1 MSQGTDMLIPM
12 PAKTLIHAV
21 LVLTSAAAAFSQPS
35 EGTMAITLSM
45 DRPATHYYHVVFHT
59 EGLKG
64 DALDFKLP
72 VWTPGYYRIMDYSK
86 DLVNFH
92 ASDGAGHTL
101 EWNKTAKNTWH
112 VDSHNAG
119 TVVVSYDVYAFNPF
133 VAASFL
139 DDTRGYITPAGV
151 FMHVA
156 GRIQH
161 PVTLRIQPYSGWR
174 TVALGLDPVEGQ
186 PNTFSAPDFDLLYD
200 CPILMGSQ
208 EVRSFEVEGVP
219 HSLVIENV
227 ANVDHAKIVADLK
240 RMVEAA
246 VSIIGEIPY
255 RHYTFLAM
263 GTGGGG
269 IEHLTSTA
277 MMFNGASLSD
287 PAGYSRW
294 LSFVAHEYFHTYNV
308 KRIRP
313 IALGPFD
320 YDKENY
326 TDMLWVSEGFTVYYE
341 DLILVR
347 AGLMTHDQYFERVQ
361 KNIQHYEDS
370 PGHLVQSAAEAS
382 FDTWIKGM
390 NRGEYFSN
398 TTISYYDKGA
408 ALGLLMDL
416 KIRNETGNRRSL
428 DDVMRAL
435 YQKYYKERKRGF
447 TDQEFREECDS
458 AAGTPLSEVFEY
470 ANTVKDIDYRK
481 YFGYAGLDID
491 VAPIAQPGAFL
502 GADTQFQDGNL
513 VISSVEWNSPAQRGG
528 LMAQD
533 QILAFDAMRVS
544 AKSMDELLKIKKAGD
559 KIRVLVSRRGTVREI
574 EVALGQKMES
584 SFKVKPVP
592 SPTAMQAAILDDWLK
607 QR

>member
-1 MSQGTDMLIPM
+1 MKSCVRAVAILI
-12 PAKTLIHAV
+12 
-21 LVLTSAAAAFSQPS
+21 AAITAAFSQPQ
-35 EGTMAITLSM
+35 EGTMAISLSM
-45 DRPATHYYHVVFHT
+45 EHPATHYYHVVFRT

-64 DALDFKLP
+64 DTQDFKLP
-72 VWTPGYYRIMDYSK
+72 AWTPGYYRIMDYSK
-86 DLVNFH
+86 NLVNFRS
-92 ASDGAGHTL
+92 SDDAGHL
-101 EWNKTAKNTWH
+101 LDWSKTAKNTWH
-112 VDSHNAG
+112 VDSHNARSI
-119 TVVVSYDVYAFNPF
+119 TISYDVYAFNPF
-133 VAASFL
+133 VAESFL
-139 DDTRGYITPAGV
+139 DDTRGYITPASL
-151 FMHVA
+151 FLHVA

-161 PVTLRIQPYSGWR
+161 PVTLAIHPYSGWN
-174 TVALGLDPVEGQ
+174 TVVLGLDPVAGQ

-200 CPILMGSQ
+200 CPILMGNQ
-208 EVRSFEVEGVP
+208 EVRSFEVQGIP
-219 HSLVIENV
+219 HALVIENV
-227 ANVDHAKIVADLK
+227 TNVEHAKITADLK
-240 RMVEAA
+240 RMVESA
-246 VSIIGEIPY
+246 VRIIGEIPY

-263 GTGGGG
+263 GNGGGG

-277 MMFNGASLSD
+277 MMFNGSTLSD

-347 AGLMTHDQYFERVQ
+347 AGLMTRDQYFERVQ
-361 KNIQHYEDS
+361 KNIQHYENS
-370 PGHLVQSAAEAS
+370 PGHLIQSAAESS

-408 ALGLLMDL
+408 ALGLLLDL
-416 KIRNETGNRRSL
+416 KIRNETANRRSL

-458 AAGTPLSEVFEY
+458 AAGIPLSEVFEY
-470 ANTVKDIDYRK
+470 ATTVSDIDYRK
-481 YFGYAGLDID
+481 YFAYAGLDID
-491 VAPIAQPGAFL
+491 VAPVAQPGAFL
-502 GADTQFQDGNL
+502 GADAQFQDGSL
-513 VISSVEWNSPAQRGG
+513 VISSVEWESPAQHAG

-533 QILAFDAMRVS
+533 QILALDGTRVN
-544 AKSMDELLKIKKAGD
+544 AKSLEETLKSKKTAD
-559 KIRVLVSRRGTVREI
+559 KIHVLLSRRGAVREI
-574 EVALGQKMES
+574 DVVLGQKMER
-584 SFKVKPVP
+584 SFKVKPAG
-592 SPTAMQAAILDDWLK
+592 SPNSLQTTILDDWLK
-607 QR
+607 QQ

>member
-1 MSQGTDMLIPM
+1 MPVRILIQ
-12 PAKTLIHAV
+12 TVLI
-21 LVLTSAAAAFSQPS
+21 LLSAAAAFGQST

-45 DRPATHYYHVVFHT
+45 ERPATHYYHVVFHT

-64 DALDFKLP
+64 DSLDFKLP
-72 VWTPGYYRIMDYSK
+72 AWTPGYYRIMDYSK
-86 DLVNFH
+86 NLVNFR
-92 ASDGAGHTL
+92 ASDGAGRAL
-101 EWNKTAKNTWH
+101 AWSKTVKNTWH
-112 VDSHNAG
+112 VDSHNAASV
-119 TVVVSYDVYAFNPF
+119 TVSYDVYAFNNF
-133 VAASFL
+133 VAESFL

-151 FMHVA
+151 FLHVA

-161 PVTLRIQPYSGWR
+161 PVTLTIHPHSGWS
-174 TVALGLDPVEGQ
+174 TVASGLDPVEGS

-200 CPILMGSQ
+200 CPILMGNQ
-208 EVRSFEVEGVP
+208 EIRSFEVQGVP

-227 ANVDHAKIVADLK
+227 ANVDQAKIVADLK

-246 VSIIGEIPY
+246 VRIIGEIPY

-263 GTGGGG
+263 GAGGGG

-277 MMFNGASLSD
+277 MMFNGSSLSD

-347 AGLMTHDQYFERVQ
+347 AGLMTREQYFERVQ
-361 KNIQHYEDS
+361 KNIQHYENS

-408 ALGLLMDL
+408 ALGLLLDL
-416 KIRNETGNRRSL
+416 KIRNETGNRKSL

-470 ANTVKDIDYRK
+470 ATTVKDIDYQK

-502 GADTQFQDGNL
+502 GADTQFQDGSL
-513 VISSVEWNSPAQRGG
+513 VISSVEWDSPAQRGG

-533 QILAFDAMRVS
+533 QILALDGTRVN
-544 AKSMDELLKIKKAGD
+544 AKSMDETLKFKQAGE
-559 KIRVLVSRRGTVREI
+559 KIRVLVSRRGAVREI
-574 EVALGQKMES
+574 EVALGQKLER
-584 SFKVKPVP
+584 SFKVKPL
-592 SPTAMQAAILDDWLK
+592 SSRTAKQAAILGDWLK
-607 QR
+607 QQ

>member
-1 MSQGTDMLIPM
+1 MA
-12 PAKTLIHAV
+12 AKTLIHAV
-21 LVLTSAAAAFSQPS
+21 LIVTSAAAAFSQS
-35 EGTMAITLSM
+35 TDGTMAITLSM
-45 DRPATHYYHVVFHT
+45 ERPATHYYHVVFHT

-72 VWTPGYYRIMDYSK
+72 AWTPGYYRIMDYSK
-86 DLVNFH
+86 NLVNFR
-92 ASDGAGHTL
+92 ASDGADHAL
-101 EWNKTAKNTWH
+101 QWSKTAKNTWH
-112 VDSHNAG
+112 VDSHNAAAI
-119 TVVVSYDVYAFNPF
+119 TVSYDVYAFNSF
-133 VAASFL
+133 VAESFL
-139 DDTRGYITPAGV
+139 DDTRGYITPASV
-151 FMHVA
+151 FLHVA

-161 PVTLRIQPYSGWR
+161 PVTLAIQPYSGWK
-174 TVALGLDPVEGQ
+174 TVASGLDPVEGQ
-186 PNTFSAPDFDLLYD
+186 TNTFSAPDFDLLYD
-200 CPILMGSQ
+200 CPILMGNQ
-208 EVRSFEVEGVP
+208 EVRSFEVQGVP
-219 HSLVIENV
+219 HTLVIENI

-240 RMVEAA
+240 RLVEAA
-246 VSIIGEIPY
+246 VQIIGEIPY

-263 GTGGGG
+263 GAGGGG
-269 IEHLTSTA
+269 IEHLTSAA
-277 MMFNGASLSD
+277 MMFNGSSLSD

-347 AGLMTHDQYFERVQ
+347 AGLMTREQYFERVQ
-361 KNIQHYEDS
+361 KNIQHYENS

-390 NRGEYFSN
+390 NRGEVFSN

-408 ALGLLMDL
+408 ALGLLLDL
-416 KIRNETGNRRSL
+416 KIRNETGDRRSL
-428 DDVMRAL
+428 DDVMRSL
-435 YQKYYKERKRGF
+435 YQKYYKGKKRGF
-447 TDQEFREECDS
+447 TDEEFREQCDS

-491 VAPIAQPGAFL
+491 VAPVAQPGAFL
-502 GADTQFQDGNL
+502 GADTQFQDGSL
-513 VISSVEWNSPAQRGG
+513 VISGVEWESPAQRGG

-533 QILAFDAMRVS
+533 QILALDGTRVN
-544 AKSMDELLKIKKAGD
+544 AKSLDEMLKLKKAGD
-559 KIRVLVSRRGTVREI
+559 KIQVLVSRRGAVREI
-574 EVALGQKMES
+574 DVVLGQKMER
-584 SFKVKPVP
+584 SFKIK
-592 SPTAMQAAILDDWLK
+592 PTANPSAIQTAIIEDWLK
-607 QR
+607 QTSPTP

>member
-1 MSQGTDMLIPM
+1 M
-12 PAKTLIHAV
+12 PVKTLIPAV
-21 LVLTSAAAAFSQPS
+21 LILISAAAAFGQPA

-72 VWTPGYYRIMDYSK
+72 AWTPGYYRIMDYSK
-86 DLVNFH
+86 NLLNFR
-92 ASDGAGHTL
+92 AADGAGHTL
-101 EWNKTAKNTWH
+101 QWNKTAKNTWH
-112 VDSHNAG
+112 VDSHNTASI
-119 TVVVSYDVYAFNPF
+119 TVSYDVYAYNPF
-133 VAASFL
+133 VAESFL

-151 FMHVA
+151 FLHVA

-186 PNTFSAPDFDLLYD
+186 PNTFLAPDFDLLYD
-200 CPILMGSQ
+200 CPILMGNQ
-208 EVRSFEVEGVP
+208 EVRSFEVQGVP

-227 ANVDHAKIVADLK
+227 ANVDHTKIVADLK

-246 VSIIGEIPY
+246 VGIIGEISY

-263 GTGGGG
+263 GAGGGG
-269 IEHLTSTA
+269 IEHLTSAA

-287 PAGYSRW
+287 APGYSRW

-347 AGLMTHDQYFERVQ
+347 AGLMTRDQYFDRVQ

-382 FDTWIKGM
+382 FDTWLKGM
-390 NRGEYFSN
+390 NRGELFSN

-408 ALGLLMDL
+408 ALGLLLDL

-435 YQKYYKERKRGF
+435 YRKYYKERKRGF
-447 TDQEFREECDS
+447 TDEEFREECDS

-481 YFGYAGLDID
+481 YFAYGGLDID
-491 VAPIAQPGAFL
+491 VAPVAQPGAFL
-502 GADTQFQDGNL
+502 GADTQFQDGSL
-513 VISSVEWNSPAQRGG
+513 VISSVEWDSPAQHGG

-533 QILAFDAMRVS
+533 QILALDGTRVN
-544 AKSMDELLKIKKAGD
+544 AKSMDEMLKSKKAGE
-559 KIRVLVSRRGTVREI
+559 KIRVLVSRRGAVREI
-574 EVALGQKMES
+574 EVVLGQKMEK
-584 SFKVKPVP
+584 SFKVKPMSSP
-592 SPTAMQAAILDDWLK
+592 SVVQAAILEDWLK
-607 QR
+607 EK

>member
-1 MSQGTDMLIPM
+1 M
-12 PAKTLIHAV
+12 PAKTLIRA
-21 LVLTSAAAAFSQPS
+21 LLILTSASAAFGQSTD
-35 EGTMAITLSM
+35 GTMAITLSM
-45 DRPATHYYHVVFHT
+45 ERPATHYYHVVFHT

-72 VWTPGYYRIMDYSK
+72 AWTPGYYRIMDYSK
-86 DLVNFH
+86 NIVNFR
-92 ASDGAGHTL
+92 ASDGADHAL
-101 EWNKTAKNTWH
+101 RWSKTVKNTWH

-119 TVVVSYDVYAFNPF
+119 SVTVSYDVYAFNSF
-133 VAASFL
+133 VAESFL
-139 DDTRGYITPAGV
+139 DDTRGYITPASV
-151 FMHVA
+151 FLHVA

-161 PVTLRIQPYSGWR
+161 PVTLRIQPYSGWK
-174 TVALGLDPVEGQ
+174 TVSLGLDPVEGQ

-200 CPILMGSQ
+200 CPILMGNQ
-208 EVRSFEVEGVP
+208 EVRSFQVQGVP

-246 VSIIGEIPY
+246 VRIIGEIPY

-263 GTGGGG
+263 GSGGGG
-269 IEHLTSTA
+269 IEHLTSAA
-277 MMFNGASLSD
+277 MMFNGSSLSD
-287 PAGYSRW
+287 AAGYSRW

-347 AGLMTHDQYFERVQ
+347 AGLMTREQYFERVQ
-361 KNIQHYEDS
+361 KNIQHYENS

-408 ALGLLMDL
+408 ALGLLLDL

-428 DDVMRAL
+428 DDVMRSL
-435 YQKYYKERKRGF
+435 YQKYYRERKRGF
-447 TDQEFREECDS
+447 TDEEFREECDS
-458 AAGTPLSEVFEY
+458 AAGTPSSEVFEY

-491 VAPIAQPGAFL
+491 VTPVALPGAFL
-502 GADTQFQDGNL
+502 GADTQFQDGSL
-513 VISSVEWNSPAQRGG
+513 VISGVELDSPAQRGG

-533 QILAFDAMRVS
+533 QILALDGTRVN
-544 AKSMDELLKIKKAGD
+544 AKSLDEMLKLKKAGD
-559 KIRVLVSRRGTVREI
+559 KIQVLVSRRGAVREI
-574 EVALGQKMES
+574 DVVLGQKMER
-584 SFKVKPVP
+584 SFKIKPTTNP
-592 SPTAMQAAILDDWLK
+592 SARQAEILEDWLK
-607 QR
+607 QKSPTP

>member
-1 MSQGTDMLIPM
+1 MLIAM
-12 PAKTLIHAV
+12 PSYRVIL
-21 LVLTSAAAAFSQPS
+21 LLFAAATAAFGQAS
-35 EGTMAITLSM
+35 EGTMAINLSM
-45 DRPATHYYHVVFHT
+45 EHPATHYYHVVFRT
-59 EGLKG
+59 EGMKG

-72 VWTPGYYRIMDYSK
+72 AWTPGYYRIMDYSK
-86 DLVNFH
+86 NLVNFS
-92 ASDGAGHTL
+92 ASDGAGHAL
-101 EWNKTAKNTWH
+101 ALSKTTKNTWH
-112 VDSHNAG
+112 VDSHNAQSV
-119 TVVVSYDVYAFNPF
+119 TVSYDVYAFNPF
-133 VAASFL
+133 VAESFL
-139 DDTRGYITPAGV
+139 DDTRGYITPASV
-151 FMHVA
+151 FLHVA
-156 GRIQH
+156 GQIQH
-161 PVTLRIQPYSGWR
+161 PVTLTIQPYSGWSR
-174 TVALGLDPVEGQ
+174 VSLGLDPVPGQ

-200 CPILMGSQ
+200 CPILMGNQ
-208 EVRSFEVEGVP
+208 EVRSFEVQGVP
-219 HSLVIENV
+219 HALVLENV
-227 ANVDHAKIVADLK
+227 SNVDHAKITADLK

-246 VSIIGEIPY
+246 VRIIGEIPY

-263 GTGGGG
+263 GAGGGG

-277 MMFNGASLSD
+277 MMFNGSSLSD

-361 KNIQHYEDS
+361 KNIQHYENS
-370 PGHLVQSAAEAS
+370 PGHLIQSAAESS

-408 ALGLLMDL
+408 VLGLLLDL
-416 KIRNETGNRRSL
+416 KIRKETGNRRSL

-458 AAGTPLSEVFEY
+458 AAGVPLSEIFEY
-470 ANTVKDIDYRK
+470 ATTVKDIDYRK
-481 YFGYAGLDID
+481 YFAYAGLDID
-491 VAPIAQPGAFL
+491 VDPVAQPGVFL
-502 GADTQFQDGNL
+502 GADAQFQDGNL
-513 VISSVEWNSPAQRGG
+513 VISSVEWDSPAQRGG

-533 QILAFDAMRVS
+533 QILALDGTRLT
-544 AKSMDELLKIKKAGD
+544 AKSMDDALKFKKAGE
-559 KIRVLVSRRGTVREI
+559 KIRFLVSRRGAIREMD
-574 EVALGQKMES
+574 VLLGQRMER
-584 SFKVKPVP
+584 SFTVKPVTN
-592 SPTAMQAAILDDWLK
+592 PTGLQAEILADWLRQK
-607 QR
+607 SLAP